1 MKKRAIHSQLPG
13 ALTTYSVTQW
23 LRTRML
29 ESEFWVH
36 TPLSLG
42 KGAILGDLLNL
53 SLHPLTPSKGSL

>member
-1 MKKRAIHSQLPG
+1 M
-13 ALTTYSVTQW
+13 TYSVTQW
-23 LRTRML
+23 LRTWML